1 MKVCVVGIGYVG
13 LVTAGCLAE
22 AGNSVVCVD
31 NDLKKID
38 GLKKGVIPIYEPG
51 LAEIVQHNESHKRL
65 EFTTDLKNGVVSS
78 QIIFLA
84 VGTPSAPDGSA
95 DISALLS
102 AAGDI
107 ADCLPDYRIIVT
119 KSTVPVGTFKKVTE
133 LMKSRT
139 NRPFDYVSNPEFLKE
154 GSAVEDF
161 MSPDRIIIG
170 TEKQS
175 VRDTMNQ
182 LYSPFMRKANRV
194 IFMDPASAEMTKYAA
209 NVMLASRISFM
220 NEIAALCESV
230 GADIESVRQGVG
242 SDSRI
247 GRAFLFPSIG
257 FGGSCFPKD
266 VCALIHLGDQHKTEM
281 KIAKAAKAANEASQ
295 ERFAGRIIRYFK
307 QKEFTAEHAETTEK
321 NNLKKFSA
329 NSAVS
334 AVSPT
339 VAVWGLAFKAKTDD
353 IRESAAINCVEKLV
367 QNGIKVK
374 AYDPEAAETAKAAL
388 GNKIEICENGYE
400 TLDGADALVI
410 LTEWQ
415 EFRNPDFELIVKK
428 LKKPVIFD
436 GRNLYDLDIV
446 KKAGIEYHSIGRPT
460 VM

>member
-31 NDLKKID
+31 NDSKKID

-65 EFTTDLKNGVVSS
+65 EFTTDLKNGVVNS
-78 QIIFLA
+78 QIIILA

-95 DISALLS
+95 DTSALLS

-107 ADCLPDYRIIVT
+107 AEATPDYRIIVT
-119 KSTVPVGTFKKVTE
+119 KSTVPVGTYKKVVE
-133 LMKSRT
+133 LMEART
-139 NRPFDYVSNPEFLKE
+139 NKPFDYVSNPEFLKE

-175 VRDTMNQ
+175 VRETMKQ

-220 NEIAALCESV
+220 NEIAALCEKV
-230 GADIESVRQGVG
+230 GADVESVRQGVG

-247 GRAFLFPSIG
+247 GRAFLFPSVG
-257 FGGSCFPKD
+257 YGGSCFPKD
-266 VCALIHLGDQHKTEM
+266 VRALIHLGEEQKTEM

-295 ERFAGRIIRYFK
+295 ERFAGSIVRYFG
-307 QKEFTAEHAETTEK
+307 QKAKETT
-321 NNLKKFSA
+321 L
-329 NSAVS
+329 
-334 AVSPT
+334 
-339 VAVWGLAFKAKTDD
+339 AVWGLAFKAKTDD
-353 IRESAAINCVEKLV
+353 VRESPATNCVEKLL
-367 QNGIKVK
+367 QNSIKIK
-374 AYDPEAAETAKAAL
+374 AYDPEAIETAKAVL
-388 GNKIEICENGYE
+388 GDKIEYCENSYDA
-400 TLDGADALVI
+400 LDGADALVI

-428 LKKPVIFD
+428 LKRAVIFD

-460 VM
+460 VT